1 MRRATP
7 SPTVAPARRAPA
19 PLVAL
24 LGAALLV
31 AAGPAPLAAQARPT
45 GATYTLAGA
54 VVDTA
59 GAPVMGAEVRLVPR
73 GTAAEV
79 VPPRLPTT
87 RGAEAGAFSDAT
99 GAFVLL
105 DVPADTV
112 QLVVRRIGY
121 RPATVEVA
129 PAPAGGRAEIEVSL
143 VPNAVQLRTV
153 IVEGRAFDGQLWDAG
168 FYHRERVGS
177 GRFYGPE
184 LLERFGGATI
194 GTLLRE
200 TPRLTIDRRNNQEF
214 AYGPVAG
221 SRCQLNV
228 FVDGRF
234 AREAM
239 GRGGM
244 GLEEIV
250 PRPDVYAIEVY
261 PTSNAVPSE
270 FARIGPA
277 VSSALSEPARR
288 IPLPPNR
295 GQVRGSAT
303 GTAARLL
310 NEDAQ
315 GEEQNSDAACG
326 ALVIWTRPFAL
337 RKAGSTP
344 PPQ

>member
-1 MRRATP
+1 M
-7 SPTVAPARRAPA
+7 
-19 PLVAL
+19 AL
-24 LGAALLV
+24 LGAVLAA
-31 AAGPAPLAAQARPT
+31 AAGPAALAAQARPAGT
-45 GATYTLAGA
+45 TYTLAGA

-59 GAPVMGAEVRLVPR
+59 GAPVIGAEVRLVPR

-79 VPPRLPTT
+79 VAPRLPTT
-87 RGAEAGAFSDAT
+87 RGGTEAGVFSDAT
-99 GAFVLL
+99 GGFVLRG
-105 DVPADTV
+105 VPTDTV

-121 RPATVEVA
+121 RPAMVEVA
-129 PAPAGGRAEIEVSL
+129 PAPAGGTAEIEVSL

-168 FYHRERVGS
+168 FYQRERVGS

-200 TPRLTIDRRNNQEF
+200 TPRLMIDRRNNQEF

-239 GRGGM
+239 GRGAM

-250 PRPDVYAIEVY
+250 PRPDIYAIEVY

-277 VSSALSEPARR
+277 VTSALSEPARR
-288 IPLPPNR
+288 IPQPPTS
-295 GQVRGSAT
+295 GPVRGSAT

-315 GEEQNSDAACG
+315 AEEQNSDAACG

-337 RKAGSTP
+337 RKAGSAP
-344 PPQ
+344 PPP